1 MNGVMLR
8 IRLVG
13 CAALLAG
20 CVSPQNT
27 RLPTLGYNRDTRAE
41 RESYNYLNPLADQ
54 SVGMPIDQTRGFD
67 LQRAQPRR
75 ALDTSRAMRL
85 FGFSAHISLED
96 GLRKTIDW
104 YKECTA
110 GNLK

>member
-20 CVSPQNT
+20 CISPQNT

-75 ALDTSRAMRL
+75 ALENAATTEVITGGGAISSPSASRYP
-85 FGFSAHISLED
+85 GSV
-96 GLRKTIDW
+96 
-104 YKECTA
+104 
-110 GNLK
+110 NP